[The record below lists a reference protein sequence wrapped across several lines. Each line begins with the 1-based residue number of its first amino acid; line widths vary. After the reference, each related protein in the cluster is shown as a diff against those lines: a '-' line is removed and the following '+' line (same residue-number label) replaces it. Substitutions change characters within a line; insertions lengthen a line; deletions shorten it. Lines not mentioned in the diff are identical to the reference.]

1 MFLAETLGDSCT
13 YFHRSEVNTIHVPPG
28 TRVGD
33 MFVSVNTGGVTRQGF
48 GLIVRRKGDTE
59 WGVVGVANH
68 LIDGGVVHYKL
79 TSPDVDYGYIFWHP
93 LELQVV
99 AIVLAHL
106 VAWGTNQQTLNKTLN
121 DECLTHL
128 KSTYF
133 SMEETAID
141 IG

>member
-1 MFLAETLGDSCT
+1 
-13 YFHRSEVNTIHVPPG
+13 
-28 TRVGD
+28 
-33 MFVSVNTGGVTRQGF
+33 
-48 GLIVRRKGDTE
+48 
-59 WGVVGVANH
+59 VGVANH

-121 DECLTHL
+121 DECLAHL
-128 KSTYF
+128 KLTYF
-133 SMEETAID
+133 FMEETAVD